1 MNGLLPDRGKGK
13 GFVLLYV
20 LWLSVAV
27 SALVFFVSLRGRR
40 MIRTQSCFE
49 TRMALQ
55 NEVNGLHKII
65 VGLARNGGIGGA
77 GYRNVIDR
85 CTVEMTNAN
94 SMLNIN
100 RSTAEEIMRLCEA
113 VEIPEQHREIIAD
126 SILDWIDAD
135 QDSRGFGAEDDYYQ
149 GLTPPYYTA
158 GRNMA
163 GLDEL
168 LLVQGMNRDYLDRLK
183 DHISFDATGINFQQ
197 TTPEVTYAVC
207 GDRLMADSLVEYRV
221 KETLAPDSLQMLI
234 GEDVYMSLH
243 NRITFRNAKSNRVTV
258 TGRQGSMEII
268 LTEWVKTN

>member
-1 MNGLLPDRGKGK
+1 MNGWLQGRGKGK

-40 MIRTQSCFE
+40 LIQAQSCFE

-55 NEVNGLHKII
+55 NEVYGLQKII
-65 VGLARNGGIGGA
+65 VGLVRDGGMGGA
-77 GYRNVIDR
+77 GYRIIIDR

-94 SMLNIN
+94 SLLNIN
-100 RSTAEEIMRLCEA
+100 RTTAEEIMRLCEA
-113 VEIPEQHREIIAD
+113 VEIPEQDREIIAD
-126 SILDWIDAD
+126 SILDWIDVD
-135 QDSRGFGAEDDYYQ
+135 QDLRGFGAEDDYYQ

-158 GRNMA
+158 GRDMA
-163 GLDEL
+163 CLDEL
-168 LLVQGMNRDYLDRLK
+168 LLVQGMNRDYLNRLK

-207 GDRLMADSLVEYRV
+207 GDRFMTDSLIEYRGQ
-221 KETLAPDSLQMLI
+221 EILDTGSLQMLI
-234 GEDVYMSLH
+234 GGDVYMSLH

-258 TGRQGSMEII
+258 TGRQGSMEIS
-268 LTEWVKTN
+268 LTEWVKTK